1 MKSKL
6 YKELNEIQCSLGR
19 TEFKGEVGEKL
30 KAAFKKREKEIE
42 TILKHL

>member
-1 MKSKL
+1 MTKKL
-6 YKELNEIQCSLGR
+6 EKELRQIQYNLR
-19 TEFKGEVGEKL
+19 YTEFKGGIGEKL